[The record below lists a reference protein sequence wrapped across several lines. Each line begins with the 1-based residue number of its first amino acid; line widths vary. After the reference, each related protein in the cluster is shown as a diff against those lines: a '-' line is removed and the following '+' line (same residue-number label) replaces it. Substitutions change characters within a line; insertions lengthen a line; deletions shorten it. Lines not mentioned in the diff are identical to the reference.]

1 MARSAPLARLVQVNR
16 AVQTTV
22 KRLEAEFPGVPA
34 QVIYDKVGD
43 ARVDA
48 AKRLPNLS
56 AYSEVLARQAG
67 SHISSAAAANPARS

>member
-16 AVQTTV
+16 ALDATV
-22 KRLEAEFPGVPA
+22 ERLEAEFPGVPT
-34 QVIYDKVGD
+34 QVIYEKVGD

-48 AKRLPNLS
+48 AKRLPNLT

-67 SHISSAAAANPARS
+67 ALISSSLAAHPAV